1 MRFTASSLLLHYFF
15 IKMIKYSLSRGP
27 ITLDTLSLLQ
37 DAAQDDSDGE
47 EEDCSS
53 DSSRRIVIFDA
64 SSTVGTVSP
73 ETKLINILM
82 LQRGLEEQLYNYCT
96 LLLSLKYSL
105 KSFSTIYCM
114 KFYQSLTTRSTG
126 ATELN
131 SLNFRSQRP
140 SPKLVVDII

>member
-1 MRFTASSLLLHYFF
+1 MRFTASSLLHNFF
-15 IKMIKYSLSRGP
+15 IKMIKYHLSRGP

-53 DSSRRIVIFDA
+53 DSSRGIVIFDA

-82 LQRGLEEQLYNYCT
+82 LQRGLKEQLYNYCT

-114 KFYQSLTTRSTG
+114 KFYQSLTTRIE
-126 ATELN
+126 AREL
-131 SLNFRSQRP
+131 LN
-140 SPKLVVDII
+140 LIV

>member
-1 MRFTASSLLLHYFF
+1 
-15 IKMIKYSLSRGP
+15 MIKYHLSRGP
-27 ITLDTLSLLQ
+27 ITLDTLSFLQ

-73 ETKLINILM
+73 ETKLINIQM
-82 LQRGLEEQLYNYCT
+82 LQRGLKEQLYNYILYFT
-96 LLLSLKYSL
+96 LIAYLSKYSL

>member
-1 MRFTASSLLLHYFF
+1 
-15 IKMIKYSLSRGP
+15 MIKYSLSRGP

-82 LQRGLEEQLYNYCT
+82 LQRGLEEQLYDYCT

-105 KSFSTIYCM
+105 KSFLHHLLHEILS
-114 KFYQSLTTRSTG
+114 KFNYSEHGSH
-126 ATELN
+126 
-131 SLNFRSQRP
+131 
-140 SPKLVVDII
+140 